1 MQRCIQLTGTN
12 RSKICP
18 SKKYANP
25 TLLCIILYEKRIPVA
40 IAEGSH
46 PFPYRTR
53 QLSPP
58 APMVL
63 GFPGRA
69 DRCRYSLYISYL
81 FMEPDTGSIFL
92 CVFLYKTLNLTRMV

>member
-1 MQRCIQLTGTN
+1 M
-12 RSKICP
+12 K
-18 SKKYANP
+18 
-25 TLLCIILYEKRIPVA
+25 KRIPVA

-69 DRCRYSLYISYL
+69 GRCRYSLYISYL
-81 FMEPDTGSIFL
+81 FMEPDTGSIFFVL
-92 CVFLYKTLNLTRMV
+92 IFIQNLKLDKNGVVLYYYFISTIKY